1 MNNSAQGQPG
11 TGWQL
16 EGQQETSEVSPANQ
30 IVQGYR
36 IQFVTQ
42 YGAHGSVFLPREAY
56 TADRVR
62 QAIVAQATTM
72 DTVHTLS
79 G

>member
-1 MNNSAQGQPG
+1 MSSSMQGQPG

-16 EGQQETSEVSPANQ
+16 ESQQETSEVSPTNA

-36 IQFVTQ
+36 IHFVTQ

-62 QAIVAQATTM
+62 QAIVAQASTM
-72 DTVHTLS
+72 DAVHTLS